1 MNNNN
6 NDNKNKKNKLI
17 LSYNELTKK
26 ENKNYFLQTVIITIF
41 TFILLSNIEFK
52 YLGKYNFLL
61 NNKIIIYGWFI
72 FIFIILVKNLKFNYE
87 KYDIDKKNIENIKN
101 VNNKFINYVADVII
115 SKGSLKI
122 VGLLFVLIFVQL
134 YMKARKIKFD
144 SINSR
149 TFSHNWL
156 TIAWFTTFFVIVY
169 ISLLPN
175 NNELIHFI
183 KNKSIDAII
192 AYLIA
197 VLGFYGVPLPV
208 YWLVLM
214 V

>member
-6 NDNKNKKNKLI
+6 KL
-17 LSYNELTKK
+17 LLTYHELTKSQ
-26 ENKNYFLQTVIITIF
+26 NKNYFLQAIIITF
-41 TFILLSNIEFK
+41 LSFILLSNIEFK

-61 NNKIIIYGWFI
+61 NNKIVIYGWFI
-72 FIFIILVKNLKFNYE
+72 IIFIILMKNLKFNYK
-87 KYDIDKKNIENIKN
+87 KYDIDEKN
-101 VNNKFINYVADVII
+101 VENNKNFNNKFINYLTDIII
-115 SKGSLKI
+115 SKGFLKI
-122 VGLLFVLIFVQL
+122 VGLIIVLLFVQF

-144 SINSR
+144 NINSR
-149 TFSHNWL
+149 TFSHKWL
-156 TIAWFTTFFVIVY
+156 TTAWFSTFLIIIY

-183 KNKSIDAII
+183 KNKSIDALV
-192 AYLIA
+192 AYIIA
-197 VLGFYGVPLPV
+197 VLAFYGVPLPV